1 MTPSEKT
8 GTGCLGATMIIGA
21 ILVLFIIFGLFGY
34 FAYNG
39 MVSREEAANAQ
50 WGKVESAYQR
60 RADLIMNIVNTVKGY
75 ATHEN
80 KTLVEVT
87 EARSKVSNIKLD
99 AENLSETDLQKFQ
112 QMQDGLSGALS
123 KLMVVVEQY
132 PDLKANQ
139 NFMDLQNQLKET
151 ENLILVERNA
161 FNDFAQ
167 KYNTFIRKFP
177 KNIFAK
183 LFGFKKKP
191 YFQSKPGADEAPK
204 VQF

>member
-8 GTGCLGATMIIGA
+8 GTGCLGAAMIIG
-21 ILVLFIIFGLFGY
+21 ILLVLFIIIGLFGY

-39 MVSREEAANAQ
+39 MVKREEATNGQ
-50 WGKVESAYQR
+50 WAKVESAYQR
-60 RADLIMNIVNTVKGY
+60 RADLILNIVNTVKGY
-75 ATHEN
+75 ASHEN

-87 EARSKVSNIKLD
+87 EARSKVSNIKFD
-99 AENLSETDLQKFQ
+99 AENLSEGDLQNFQ

-139 NFMDLQNQLKET
+139 SFLDLQNQLKET
-151 ENLILVERNA
+151 ENLILAERNK
-161 FNDFAQ
+161 FNDVAQ
-167 KYNTFIRKFP
+167 IYNTYIRKFP
-177 KNIFAK
+177 KNIFASI
-183 LFGFKKKP
+183 FGFKKKP

>member
-1 MTPSEKT
+1 MEANEKT
-8 GTGCLGATMIIGA
+8 GTGCLGATMIIGV
-21 ILVLFIIFGLFGY
+21 IVVILFIFGIFGY

-39 MVSREEAANAQ
+39 MVSREEATNGQ
-50 WGKVESAYQR
+50 WAKVESAYQR
-60 RADLIMNIVNTVKGY
+60 RADLIGNIVNTVKGY

-99 AENLSETDLQKFQ
+99 AENLSETDVQQFQ
-112 QMQDGLSGALS
+112 QMQDGLSSALS

-151 ENLILVERNA
+151 ENLILNERNA
-161 FNDFAQ
+161 YNDVAQ
-167 KYNTFIRKFP
+167 KYNIYIRKFP
-177 KNIFAK
+177 KNIFAG
-183 LFGFKKKP
+183 LFGFKKKG
-191 YFQSKPGADEAPK
+191 YFQAKPGADEAPK

>member
-1 MTPSEKT
+1 MTPTEKT
-8 GTGCLGATMIIGA
+8 GTGCLGATMIIGT
-21 ILVLFIIFGLFGY
+21 ILVILFIFGLFGY

-39 MVSREEAANAQ
+39 MVSRDEAANAQ
-50 WGKVESAYQR
+50 WAKVESAYQR
-60 RADLIMNIVNTVKGY
+60 RADLIGNLVNTVKGY

-80 KTLVEVT
+80 KTFVEVT
-87 EARSKVSNIKLD
+87 EARSKVSNLKLD
-99 AENLSETDLQKFQ
+99 ANNLSETDVQKFQ
-112 QMQDGLSGALS
+112 QMQDGLSSALS

-151 ENLILVERNA
+151 ENLILNERNS
-161 FNDFAQ
+161 FNDYAQ
-167 KYNTFIRKFP
+167 KYNVYIRKFP
-177 KNIFAK
+177 KNIFAS
-183 LFGFKKKP
+183 LFGFKKKG

>member
-8 GTGCLGATMIIGA
+8 GTGCLGAAMIIGL
-21 ILVLFIIFGLFGY
+21 ILVVFLIFGLFGY

-39 MVSREEAANAQ
+39 MVSREEATNAQ
-50 WGKVESAYQR
+50 WAKVESAYQR
-60 RADLIMNIVNTVKGY
+60 RADLILNLVNTVKGY

-87 EARSKVSNIKLD
+87 EARSKVSNVKLD
-99 AENLSETDLQKFQ
+99 AENLSEADIQKFQ

-123 KLMVVVEQY
+123 KLMVVAEQY

-151 ENLILVERNA
+151 ENLILIERNS
-161 FNDFAQ
+161 FNDYAQ
-167 KYNTFIRKFP
+167 KYNTYIRKFP
-177 KNIFAK
+177 KNIFAS

-191 YFQSKPGADEAPK
+191 YFQAKPGADEAPK